1 MLGNVGRRSFIIG
14 AGAAALSAR
23 SFSVARAADIKNG
36 GILTI
41 TYMNEMASLDP
52 AIGYEPA
59 SWNLIRAVFDG
70 LMGFETGTTNVVPF
84 LAESFKVSPDGLTYT
99 FTLRADAKF
108 HNGRAVK
115 ADDVVYSLDRVV
127 NPATKSPGQEFFAS
141 ILGFKDRA
149 DGKSNQLEGVR
160 ATGDRSIEIKLSHPD
175 ASFLEIMAI
184 NFSYPVPREEVE
196 KGNFG
201 KNPVGS
207 GAFKLQE
214 WVPGQQLTLVRNP
227 DYYQK
232 GLPHLDKVVVKVG
245 IDPVTAMLQFQ
256 RGDVDVLGNG
266 IPPSMFN
273 QVVHD
278 PKYEGNILQAQ
289 RLITRYVTMKTT
301 IKPFDDKRVRQA
313 VNHAIN
319 KQRIIQLINNRAYVA
334 NQVLPPGM
342 GGYDKDYKGYDFNPG
357 KAKEMLAAAGFANGF
372 STQLYATNTDPD
384 PRIAQSMQQDL
395 AEVGITA
402 DLRVLA
408 GAQVI
413 AAGGDPNE
421 GPMIWSGV
429 LGWGADYPDPSDFW
443 FPILSSDAATKGGW
457 NWAYYRRPDL
467 DEKAKQANSL
477 ADPAKD
483 AERFAQWAALYREV
497 MDDAPWVPIQNDV
510 RFLLKQPR
518 ITASPEVL
526 SAPTYPLMDFVRVY
540 ATNA

>member
-1 MLGNVGRRSFIIG
+1 MLGNFGRRSFLIG

-36 GILTI
+36 GTLTV

-108 HNGRAVK
+108 HSGRAVK

-149 DGKSNQLEGVR
+149 DGKSDKLEGVR
-160 ATGDRSIEIKLSHPD
+160 ATGDRSVEIKLSHPD

-207 GAFKLQE
+207 GAFKLGE

-232 GLPHLDKVVVKVG
+232 GLPHLDKLVVRVG

-256 RGDVDVLGNG
+256 HGDVDVLGNG
-266 IPPSMFN
+266 IPPAMFN
-273 QVVHD
+273 QVTND
-278 PKYEGNILQAQ
+278 PKYKDDILHAE
-289 RLITRYVTMKTT
+289 RLVTRYLTMKTT

-313 VNHAIN
+313 VNYAIN
-319 KQRIIQLINNRAYVA
+319 KQRIVQLINTRAHVA
-334 NQVLPPGM
+334 NQVLPPGI

-357 KAKEMLAAAGFANGF
+357 KAKEMLAAAGHANGF

-384 PRIAQSMQQDL
+384 PRIAQSIQQDL
-395 AEVGITA
+395 ANIGITA

-467 DEKAKQANSL
+467 DEKAKQANSI

-497 MDDAPWVPIQNDV
+497 MDDAPWVPIYNDV

-518 ITASPEVL
+518 ISASPEVL
-526 SAPTYPLMDFVRVY
+526 AAPTYPLMDFVRVY

>member
-1 MLGNVGRRSFIIG
+1 MLSPIGRRSFLIG
-14 AGAAALSAR
+14 ASAAALSAR
-23 SFSVARAADIKNG
+23 AISAARAADIKNG
-36 GILTI
+36 GTLTVD
-41 TYMNEMASLDP
+41 YMNEMASLDP
-52 AIGYEPA
+52 AVGYDPA
-59 SWNLIRAVFDG
+59 SWNLIRALFDG
-70 LMGFETGTTNVVPF
+70 LMGFESGTTNVVPY
-84 LAESFKVSPDGLTYT
+84 LAESYTVSPDGVTYK
-99 FTLRADAKF
+99 FTLRNDAKF

-115 ADDVVYSLDRVV
+115 AEDVVYSLDRVV
-127 NPATKSPGQEFFAS
+127 DPATKSPGQEFFSS
-141 ILGFKDRA
+141 ILGFEARA
-149 DGKSNQLEGVR
+149 SGKSTQLEGVR
-160 ATGDRSIEIKLSHPD
+160 AVDDRSIEIKLSHPD
-175 ASFLEIMAI
+175 ASFLQIMAI
-184 NFSYPVPREEVE
+184 NFSYPVPREAVE

-207 GAFKLQE
+207 GAFKLQA

-232 GLPHLDKVVVKVG
+232 GLPHLDKLVVRVG

-256 RGDVDVLGNG
+256 RGEIDLLGNG
-266 IPPSMFN
+266 IPPAMFS
-273 QVVHD
+273 QVTQD
-278 PKYEGNILQAQ
+278 PKYKDDILQAP
-289 RLITRYVTMKTT
+289 RLITRYITMKTT

-319 KQRIIQLINNRAYVA
+319 KQRIVQLVNNRAYVT

-342 GGYDKDYKGYDFNPG
+342 GGYDKEYKGYDFNPG
-357 KAKEMLAAAGFANGF
+357 KAKELLAAAGLAKGF

-395 AEVGITA
+395 ANIGITA

-467 DEKAKQANSL
+467 DEKAKQANSI
-477 ADPAKD
+477 ADPAKN
-483 AERFAQWAALYREV
+483 AERFAQWAAVYRAV
-497 MDDAPWVPIQNDV
+497 MDDAPWVPVYNDV
-510 RFLLKQPR
+510 RFLMKQPR
-518 ITASPEVL
+518 IEGTPAVL
-526 SAPTYPLMDFVRVY
+526 NAPTYPLMDFVRVY

>member
-1 MLGNVGRRSFIIG
+1 MLGNLGRRSFLVG
-14 AGAAALSAR
+14 AGAAALAAR
-23 SFSVARAADIKNG
+23 SFSVARAADLKNG
-36 GILTI
+36 GTLTV

-59 SWNLIRAVFDG
+59 SWNLIRALFDG
-70 LMGFETGTTNVVPF
+70 LMGFETGTTKVVPF
-84 LAESFKVSPDGLTYT
+84 LAESFAVSPDGLTYT

-108 HNGRAVK
+108 HNGRAIK

-127 NPATKSPGQEFFAS
+127 DPATKSPGQQFFAS

-149 DGKSNQLEGVR
+149 GGTSKQLDGVR
-160 ATGDRSIEIKLSHPD
+160 ATGERTIEIKLSHPD

-184 NFSYPVPREEVE
+184 NFSYPVPRENVE

-214 WVPGQQLTLVRNP
+214 WVPGQQVTLVRNP

-232 GLPHLDKVVVKVG
+232 GLPHLDKLVVRVG
-245 IDPVTAMLQFQ
+245 IDPVTALLQFQ
-256 RGDVDVLGNG
+256 HGDVDLLGNG
-266 IPPSMFN
+266 VPASMFN
-273 QVVHD
+273 QVVND
-278 PKYEGNILQAQ
+278 PKYKDDILQAE
-289 RLITRYVTMKTT
+289 RLITRYITMKTT

-319 KQRIIQLINNRAYVA
+319 KQRLVQLTNNRAHVT

-357 KAKEMLAAAGFANGF
+357 TAKAMLAAAGLANGF
-372 STQLYATNTDPD
+372 STQLYATNIDPD
-384 PRIAQSMQQDL
+384 PRIAQSIQQDL
-395 AEVGITA
+395 ANVGITA

-408 GAQVI
+408 EAQVI
-413 AAGGDPNE
+413 DAGGDPNE
-421 GPMIWSGV
+421 APMVWSGAT
-429 LGWGADYPDPSDFW
+429 GWGADYPDPSDFW
-443 FPILSSDAATKGGW
+443 FPLLASDAATKGGW
-457 NWAYYRRPDL
+457 NWCYYRRPDL
-467 DEKAKQANSL
+467 DEKAKQANSI

-497 MDDAPWVPIQNDV
+497 MDDAPWVPVYNDV
-510 RFLLKQPR
+510 RFMLKQPR
-518 ITASPEVL
+518 IMASPEVL
-526 SAPTYPLMDFVRVY
+526 SAPTFPLMDFVRVY

>member
-1 MLGNVGRRSFIIG
+1 MLGNFGRRSFLIG

-23 SFSVARAADIKNG
+23 TMRVARAADVKNG
-36 GILTI
+36 GTLTV
-41 TYMNEMASLDP
+41 TYQNEMASLDP

-70 LMGFETGTTNVVPF
+70 LMGFETGTTKVVPY
-84 LAESFKVSPDGLTYT
+84 LAESYKVSPDGLTYT
-99 FTLRADAKF
+99 FTLRSDAKF
-108 HNGRAVK
+108 HNGRAIK
-115 ADDVVYSLDRVV
+115 AEDVVYSLDRVV
-127 NPATKSPGQEFFAS
+127 NPATKSPGQQFFAS

-149 DGKSNQLEGVR
+149 GGKSNQLEGVR
-160 ATGDRSIEIKLSHPD
+160 AAGDRSVEIKLSHPD

-207 GAFKLQE
+207 GGFKLQQ

-232 GLPHLDKVVVKVG
+232 GLPHLDKLVVRVG

-266 IPPSMFN
+266 IPASMFN
-273 QVVHD
+273 QVVND
-278 PKYEGNILQAQ
+278 PKYAQNILKSE

-313 VNHAIN
+313 INHAIN
-319 KQRIIQLINNRAYVA
+319 KPRIVQLINGRAHVA

-342 GGYDKDYKGYDFNPG
+342 GGYDKDYQGYDFNPA
-357 KAKEMLAAAGFANGF
+357 KAKELLAAAGQGNGF
-372 STQLYATNTDPD
+372 STQLYATNIDPD
-384 PRIAQSMQQDL
+384 PRVAQSMQQDL
-395 AEVGITA
+395 ANVGITA

-408 GAQVI
+408 EAQVI
-413 AAGGDPNE
+413 EAGGDPN
-421 GPMIWSGV
+421 GAPMVWSGV
-429 LGWGADYPDPSDFW
+429 TGWGADYPDPSDFW
-443 FPILSSDAATKGGW
+443 FPILSSEAATKGGW

-467 DEKAKQANSL
+467 DEKAKQANSI

-497 MDDAPWVPIQNDV
+497 MDDAPWVPVTNDI
-510 RFLLKQPR
+510 RFMMKQTR
-518 ITASPEVL
+518 IGGSPEVL
-526 SAPTYPLMDFVRVY
+526 AAPTFPVMDFVRVY
-540 ATNA
+540 ATDA